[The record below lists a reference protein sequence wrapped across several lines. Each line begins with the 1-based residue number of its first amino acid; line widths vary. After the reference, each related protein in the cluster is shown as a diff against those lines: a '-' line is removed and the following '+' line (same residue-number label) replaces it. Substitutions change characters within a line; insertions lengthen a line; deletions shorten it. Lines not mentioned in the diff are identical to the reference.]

1 MPKKLKLDPSRIVLK
16 GIISSNLEQVQEFKC
31 GNGSM
36 EKFLELE
43 AYPSH
48 IMREASTTLVFY
60 DGTLVAYFTLH
71 RSHINI
77 EHNLE
82 NTTKDALA
90 LARLA
95 VATEFQGLGIGT
107 YIINKIKEIAYMI
120 NEKYIKTD
128 AVFER
133 WKWYSER
140 GFISLI
146 EDETDPEKTPGFV
159 YMIVDLY
166 DDKLVEEFCDV

>member
-1 MPKKLKLDPSRIVLK
+1 MPKELKLNPSKIVLK
-16 GIISSNLEQVQEFKC
+16 GIISSNLDQVHEFKC

-36 EKFLELE
+36 ESFLKLE

-60 DGTLVAYFTLH
+60 EDKLAAYFTLH
-71 RSHINI
+71 RSSIHV
-77 EHNLE
+77 EHNSE
-82 NTTKDALA
+82 NTTIDALA

-95 VATEFQGLGIGT
+95 VASEFQNLGMGT
-107 YIINKIKEIAYMI
+107 YIIRKIKEIAYMI

-133 WKWYSER
+133 WEWYRDR
-140 GFISLI
+140 GFIPVI
-146 EDETDPEKTPGFV
+146 EDEIDPEKTPGFV
-159 YMIVDLY
+159 YMVVDLY
-166 DDKLVEEFCDV
+166 DDKLVQEYCNV